1 MTRTLSIRAI
11 LLVSVLAVAAGLY
24 LSGGPIE
31 SRKAKRDG
39 IRESDLRGLS
49 TLVEC
54 QARAG
59 GNHLPDALAITP
71 DCDIRLRLED
81 PFTGAPYA
89 YRRESDALYR
99 LCAKF
104 ETKADP
110 WDGTVPFGTRD
121 PQSGCLTYQ
130 YAPN

>member
-31 SRKAKRDG
+31 SRKTKRDR
-39 IRESDLRGLS
+39 IREADLRALG

-54 QARAG
+54 LARESG
-59 GNHLPDALAITP
+59 HRLPDALATTP
-71 DCDIRLRLED
+71 DCDVRLRLED

-99 LCAKF
+99 LCATF

-110 WDGTVPFGTRD
+110 RDGTVPFGTRD
-121 PQSGCLTYQ
+121 PQTGCLTYQ
-130 YAPN
+130 YAPD